1 MSTAQPASRSRSPP
15 RSAKSWPWNGAARE
29 LQAKSAAFISAL
41 AATGNF
47 IGALKAV
54 LRSQGVP
61 ITPAVRL
68 PLPALT
74 EDKLAGL
81 AGLA

>member
-1 MSTAQPASRSRSPP
+1 M
-15 RSAKSWPWNGAARE
+15 ARP
-29 LQAKSAAFISAL
+29 QAMYSN
-41 AATGNF
+41 NF